1 MRILGRNKFYVKDTL
16 TIEKIAKLDTIVFDK
31 TGTIT
36 HRKKSNIKYEGSEI
50 SEFDQLN
57 IKTLLKNSN
66 HPLSKSLY
74 EYIELN
80 DNYFPVE
87 DFQEISGKGY
97 VASIRGNVYK
107 IGSARYNNQEPKN
120 LETAVYISKNDQFLG
135 KFIFK
140 NEYRPKLK
148 DLFKKTHQL

>member
-36 HRKKSNIKYEGSEI
+36 HRKKSNIKFEGAEI
-50 SEFDQLN
+50 KEFDLLN

-74 EYIELN
+74 EFIEAK
-80 DNYFPVE
+80 DEYFPVE
-87 DFQEISGKGY
+87 NFQEISGKGY
-97 VASIRGNVYK
+97 EAK
-107 IGSARYNNQEPKN
+107 
-120 LETAVYISKNDQFLG
+120 
-135 KFIFK
+135 
-140 NEYRPKLK
+140 
-148 DLFKKTHQL
+148 